1 MTYVVMEKPDVL
13 TLRVNGP
20 IRVPLWLVGDLVII
34 AVDGQPVQYRDTLLG
49 IVRAKKQDDM
59 VTFTVLP
66 PDGAKPRK
74 INLTRTEL

>member
-34 AVDGQPVQYRDTLLG
+34 AVDGQPVQYRDTLLS
-49 IVRAKKQDDM
+49 IVGAKKQDDM